1 MEGEGKVGRAWGEGY
16 GGAGVGGRE
25 RVGMG
30 KGRGVA
36 ERTWGGGCGGEGGRE
51 RRGMS
56 KGIRGGDGERSE
68 SRFTRNVFSPPCR
81 YPFPAPS

>member
-1 MEGEGKVGRAWGEGY
+1 MGRGVRWSGRRGEGKGGDGKREGSGGEDI
-16 GGAGVGGRE
+16 
-25 RVGMG
+25 
-30 KGRGVA
+30 
-36 ERTWGGGCGGEGGRE
+36 GGGCGGEGGRE

-81 YPFPAPS
+81 YPFPALS